1 MIALYKDPQGENVF
15 GKYETPSF
23 KSPPQCIQK
32 QQRTTCSE
40 TNTGV
45 AVEPEQRKAGG
56 TDNVITVVYQQT
68 SGPEVCSE
76 ALAINLLQ

>member
-23 KSPPQCIQK
+23 KSPPQYIQK
-32 QQRTTCSE
+32 QQRTACSE

-45 AVEPEQRKAGG
+45 AVESEQRKADG
-56 TDNVITVVYQQT
+56 TDNVITVVDKHT
-68 SGPEVCSE
+68 SGSEVC
-76 ALAINLLQ
+76 